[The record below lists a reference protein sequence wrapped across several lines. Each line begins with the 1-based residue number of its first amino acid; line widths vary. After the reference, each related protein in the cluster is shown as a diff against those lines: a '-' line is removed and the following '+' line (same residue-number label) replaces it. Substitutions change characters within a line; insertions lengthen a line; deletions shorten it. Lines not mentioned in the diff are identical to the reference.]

1 MDDKKIL
8 NEQEIA
14 GVSGGTGAPESIDSL
29 EELEGSPI
37 FRNMSSL
44 LRHYKLCGHEMD
56 ALMAETI
63 QNSARSY
70 GYRIDADI
78 AAGFVEKYWELV

>member
-1 MDDKKIL
+1 
-8 NEQEIA
+8 
-14 GVSGGTGAPESIDSL
+14 
-29 EELEGSPI
+29 
-37 FRNMSSL
+37 MSSL

-70 GYRIDADI
+70 GYRMNADI